1 MREMMTVG
9 HSNRSFEEFAELLQ
23 AHGVHLV
30 ADVRTMPRS
39 RHNPQFNRETL
50 PSELAK
56 IGVEYRHVP
65 LLGGLRRARPESIN
79 TGWRNLSFRGYADYL
94 QTADFEAGLSEL
106 LALSAAKRTA
116 VMCAE
121 AVPWQCHRSLI
132 GDVLTARGVEV
143 RDILTAA
150 KAEPHRMTPFARV
163 EDGKVT
169 YPGSQADL
177 FSPDSSG

>member
-1 MREMMTVG
+1 MPEIMTVG
-9 HSNRSFEEFAELLQ
+9 HSNRSFEEFAEILQ

-30 ADVRTMPRS
+30 ADVRTIPRS
-39 RHNPQFNRETL
+39 RHNPQFNREVL
-50 PSELAK
+50 PESLAK
-56 IGVEYRHVP
+56 MGIEYRHLP
-65 LLGGLRRARPESIN
+65 LLGGLRKAKANSSN

-94 QTADFEAGLSEL
+94 GTADFESGLTEL
-106 LALSAAKRTA
+106 LELSATKRTA

-150 KAEPHRMTPFARV
+150 KAEGHRMTPFARV
-163 EDGKVT
+163 EGGKVT
-169 YPGSQADL
+169 YPGAQPEL
-177 FSPDSSG
+177 FGPESEG